1 MIRNFIMA
9 EKLWRFDI
17 LINDCFMNFNPDR
30 GKIQPDDNDFLLS
43 VVNGFEDGHWM
54 KKNFQDFIFNNIAQT
69 ALNAEEREKC
79 VDDRYSALT
88 EAAKHLRLIEDMGK
102 GSEIAEVVLYGIM
115 KHHYKAISATPKI
128 FYKQNDNDNA
138 KGADAVHI
146 LLTKDG
152 DFQLWLGEA
161 KFYNSIEDGR
171 FAEPLNSVEQMLKTS
186 ILRKEIGV
194 MTSLNEL
201 DHQIRDIELVERI
214 KKALQGDVSIDD
226 IKPHIH
232 VPILLLYECDI
243 TAGTK
248 RMDDAYKKAI
258 IDYHKER
265 AVSFFDKQIKKLG
278 NVDNYSCIQFHLIL
292 FPIPKKDEVVDWFLN
307 RAKSMKEDAEC

>member
-1 MIRNFIMA
+1 MITNFIMA

-17 LINDCFMNFNPDR
+17 LVNDCFMNFNPDR
-30 GKIQPDDNDFLLS
+30 ENIQPDDNDFILS

-54 KKNFQDFIFNNIAQT
+54 KKNFQDFVFNNIALT
-69 ALNAEEREKC
+69 ALNAEERAKC
-79 VDDRYSALT
+79 VDDSYSALT
-88 EAAKHLRLIEDMGK
+88 EAAKHLRLIEDKGK
-102 GSEIAEVVLYGIM
+102 GSEIAEIVLYGIM
-115 KHHYKAISATPKI
+115 KHHYKAIPATPKI

-146 LLTKDG
+146 VLTEDG

-171 FAEPLNSVEQMLKTS
+171 FAEPLNSVEQMLKTP

-194 MTSLNEL
+194 MTSLHEL

-232 VPILLLYECDI
+232 VPILLLHECNI

-248 RMDDAYKKAI
+248 RLDDTYRQVI
-258 IDYHKER
+258 IDYHTER
-265 AVSFFDKQIKKLG
+265 AASFFEKQIKKLE
-278 NVDNYSCIQFHLIL
+278 NVDNYGCIQFHLIL

>member
-1 MIRNFIMA
+1 MA

-17 LINDCFMNFNPDR
+17 LVNDCFINFNPDR
-30 GKIQPDDNDFLLS
+30 ENILPDDNDFLLS

-54 KKNFQDFIFNNIAQT
+54 KKNFQDFVFNNIALT
-69 ALNAEEREKC
+69 ALNAEERAKC
-79 VDDRYSALT
+79 VDDSYSALT
-88 EAAKHLRLIEDMGK
+88 EAAKHLRLIEDKGK
-102 GSEIAEVVLYGIM
+102 GSEIAEIVLYGIM
-115 KHHYKAISATPKI
+115 KHHYKAIPATPKI

-146 LLTKDG
+146 VLTEDG

-171 FAEPLNSVEQMLKTS
+171 FAEPLNSVEQMLKTP

-194 MTSLNEL
+194 MTSLHEL

-232 VPILLLYECDI
+232 VPILLLHECNI

-248 RMDDAYKKAI
+248 RLADTYRHAI
-258 IDYHKER
+258 IDYHTER
-265 AVSFFDKQIKKLG
+265 AASFFEKQIKKLE
-278 NVDNYSCIQFHLIL
+278 NVDNYGCIQFHLIL

>member
-1 MIRNFIMA
+1 MA

-17 LINDCFMNFNPDR
+17 LVDDCFMNFNPD
-30 GKIQPDDNDFLLS
+30 KENIQPDDNDFLLS

-54 KKNFQDFIFNNIAQT
+54 KKNFQDFVFNNIALT
-69 ALNAEEREKC
+69 ALNAEERAKC
-79 VDDRYSALT
+79 VDDSYSALT
-88 EAAKHLRLIEDMGK
+88 EAAKHLRLIEDKGK
-102 GSEIAEVVLYGIM
+102 GSEIAEIVLYAIM
-115 KHHYKAISATPKI
+115 KHHYKAIPATPKI

-146 LLTKDG
+146 VLTEDR

-171 FAEPLNSVEQMLKTS
+171 FAEPLNSVEQMLKTP

-194 MTSLNEL
+194 MTSLHEL
-201 DHQIRDIELVERI
+201 DHQIQDIELVERI

-232 VPILLLYECDI
+232 VPILLLHECDI

-248 RMDDAYKKAI
+248 RLDDTYKQSI
-258 IDYHKER
+258 IDYHTER
-265 AVSFFDKQIKKLG
+265 ATSFFEKQIKKLE
-278 NVDNYSCIQFHLIL
+278 NVDNYRSIQFHLIL

-307 RAKSMKEDAEC
+307 RAKILKEDAEC

>member
-1 MIRNFIMA
+1 MA

-88 EAAKHLRLIEDMGK
+88 EAAKHLRLIEDIGK

>member
-1 MIRNFIMA
+1 MA

-17 LINDCFMNFNPDR
+17 LVNDCFMNFNPDR
-30 GKIQPDDNDFLLS
+30 ENIQPDDNDFLLS

-54 KKNFQDFIFNNIAQT
+54 KKNFQDFVFNNIVQT
-69 ALNAEEREKC
+69 AMTAEERAKC
-79 VDDRYSALT
+79 VGDSYSALT
-88 EAAKHLRLIEDMGK
+88 EAAKHLRLIEDKGK
-102 GSEIAEVVLYGIM
+102 GSEIAEIVLYGIM
-115 KHHYKAISATPKI
+115 KHHYQAISATPKI

-146 LLTKDG
+146 VLTEDG

-171 FAEPLNSVEQMLKTS
+171 FAEPLNSVEQMLKTP

-194 MTSLNEL
+194 MTSLHEL

-214 KKALQGDVSIDD
+214 KKALQGDVSIDV

-232 VPILLLYECDI
+232 VPILLLHECNI
-243 TAGTK
+243 TAETK
-248 RMDDAYKKAI
+248 RLDDTYKRAI
-258 IDYHKER
+258 IDYHTER
-265 AVSFFDKQIKKLG
+265 AVSFFEKQIKKLE
-278 NVDNYSCIQFHLIL
+278 NVDNYNRIQFHLIL

-307 RAKSMKEDAEC
+307 RAQSMKEDAEC

>member
-1 MIRNFIMA
+1 MT
-9 EKLWRFDI
+9 
-17 LINDCFMNFNPDR
+17 
-30 GKIQPDDNDFLLS
+30 DF
-43 VVNGFEDGHWM
+43 
-54 KKNFQDFIFNNIAQT
+54 
-69 ALNAEEREKC
+69 
-79 VDDRYSALT
+79 T
-88 EAAKHLRLIEDMGK
+88 EQLH
-102 GSEIAEVVLYGIM
+102 
-115 KHHYKAISATPKI
+115 
-128 FYKQNDNDNA
+128 DNA

-146 LLTKDG
+146 VLTEDR

-171 FAEPLNSVEQMLKTS
+171 FAEPLNSVEQMLKTP

-194 MTSLNEL
+194 MTSLHEL

-232 VPILLLYECDI
+232 VPILLLHECNI

-248 RMDDAYKKAI
+248 RLDDTYRQAI
-258 IDYHKER
+258 IDYHTER
-265 AVSFFDKQIKKLG
+265 AASFFEKQIKKLE
-278 NVDNYSCIQFHLIL
+278 NVDNYGCIQFHLIL

>member
-1 MIRNFIMA
+1 MA

-17 LINDCFMNFNPDR
+17 LVNDCFINFNPDR
-30 GKIQPDDNDFLLS
+30 KNIQPDDNDFLLS

-54 KKNFQDFIFNNIAQT
+54 KKNFQDFVFNNIAQT
-69 ALNAEEREKC
+69 ALNAEERAKC
-79 VDDRYSALT
+79 VDDSYSALT
-88 EAAKHLRLIEDMGK
+88 EAAKHLRLIEDKGK
-102 GSEIAEVVLYGIM
+102 GSEIAEIVLYGIM
-115 KHHYKAISATPKI
+115 KHHYKAIPATPKI

-146 LLTKDG
+146 VLTEDG

-194 MTSLNEL
+194 MTSLYEL
-201 DHQIRDIELVERI
+201 DHQIRDFEMVERI

-232 VPILLLYECDI
+232 VPILLLHECNI

-248 RMDDAYKKAI
+248 RLDDTYRQAI
-258 IDYHKER
+258 IEYHKER
-265 AVSFFDKQIKKLG
+265 AISFFEKQIKKLE
-278 NVDNYSCIQFHLIL
+278 NVDNYRSIQFHLIL
-292 FPIPKKDEVVDWFLN
+292 FPIPKKEEVVDWFLN
-307 RAKSMKEDAEC
+307 RAKIMKEDAEC

>member
-1 MIRNFIMA
+1 
-9 EKLWRFDI
+9 
-17 LINDCFMNFNPDR
+17 MNFNPD
-30 GKIQPDDNDFLLS
+30 KENIQPDDNDFLLS

-54 KKNFQDFIFNNIAQT
+54 RKNFQDFVFNNIAQT
-69 ALNAEEREKC
+69 ALNAEERAKC
-79 VDDRYSALT
+79 VDDSYSDLT
-88 EAAKHLRLIEDMGK
+88 EAARHLRLIEDKGK
-102 GSEIAEVVLYGIM
+102 GSEIAEIVLYGIM
-115 KHHYKAISATPKI
+115 KNHYKAIPATPKI

-146 LLTKDG
+146 VLTEDG

-194 MTSLNEL
+194 MTSLHEL
-201 DHQIRDIELVERI
+201 DHQIRNIELVERI

-232 VPILLLYECDI
+232 VPILLLHECNI

-248 RMDDAYKKAI
+248 RLDDTYK
-258 IDYHKER
+258 
-265 AVSFFDKQIKKLG
+265 
-278 NVDNYSCIQFHLIL
+278 
-292 FPIPKKDEVVDWFLN
+292 
-307 RAKSMKEDAEC
+307 

>member
-1 MIRNFIMA
+1 ME

-17 LINDCFMNFNPDR
+17 LVNDCFMNFNPD
-30 GKIQPDDNDFLLS
+30 KDNIQPDDNDFLLS

-54 KKNFQDFIFNNIAQT
+54 KKNFQEFVFNNIAQT
-69 ALNAEEREKC
+69 ALNAEERAKC
-79 VDDRYSALT
+79 IGDSYSALT
-88 EAAKHLRLIEDMGK
+88 EAAKHLRLVEDKGK
-102 GSEIAEVVLYGIM
+102 GSEIAEIVLYGIM

-128 FYKQNDNDNA
+128 FYKQNVNDNA

-146 LLTKDG
+146 VLTEDR

-171 FAEPLNSVEQMLKTS
+171 FAEPLSSVEQMLKTS
-186 ILRKEIGV
+186 ILRNEIGA

-201 DHQIRDIELVERI
+201 DSQIQDIELLERI
-214 KKALQGDVSIDD
+214 KKALQGDVSMDD

-232 VPILLLYECDI
+232 VPILLLHECNI

-248 RMDDAYKKAI
+248 RLDDTYKKAI

-265 AVSFFDKQIKKLG
+265 AISFFKKQIKKLG
-278 NVDNYSCIQFHLIL
+278 IVYNYNCIQFHLIL
-292 FPIPKKDEVVDWFLN
+292 FPIPKKDEVVDWFLS
-307 RAKSMKEDAEC
+307 RAKILKEDAEC

>member
-1 MIRNFIMA
+1 MI

-17 LINDCFMNFNPDR
+17 LVNDCFINFNPDR
-30 GKIQPDDNDFLLS
+30 ENIQPDDNDFLLS

-54 KKNFQDFIFNNIAQT
+54 KKNFQDFVFNNIAQT
-69 ALNAEEREKC
+69 ALNAEERAKC
-79 VDDRYSALT
+79 VDDSYSTLT
-88 EAAKHLRLIEDMGK
+88 EAAKHLRLIEDKGK
-102 GSEIAEVVLYGIM
+102 GSEIAEIVLYGIM

-128 FYKQNDNDNA
+128 FYKQNVNDNA

-146 LLTKDG
+146 VLTEDR

-161 KFYNSIEDGR
+161 KFYNSIDDGR
-171 FAEPLNSVEQMLKTS
+171 FAEPLGSVDQMLKTP
-186 ILRKEIGV
+186 ILRNEIGA

-201 DHQIRDIELVERI
+201 DSQIQDIELVERI

-232 VPILLLYECDI
+232 VPILLLHECNI

-248 RMDDAYKKAI
+248 CLDDTYRQSI

-265 AVSFFDKQIKKLG
+265 AISFFKKQIKKLE
-278 NVDNYSCIQFHLIL
+278 NVYNYNCIQFHLLL
-292 FPIPKKDEVVDWFLN
+292 FPIPKKDEVVEWFLN

>member
-1 MIRNFIMA
+1 MA

-17 LINDCFMNFNPDR
+17 LVNDCFMNFNPDR
-30 GKIQPDDNDFLLS
+30 ENILPDDNDFLLS

-54 KKNFQDFIFNNIAQT
+54 KKNFQDFVFNNIVQT
-69 ALNAEEREKC
+69 ALNAEERAKC
-79 VDDRYSALT
+79 VDDSYSALT
-88 EAAKHLRLIEDMGK
+88 EAAKHLRLIEDKGK
-102 GSEIAEVVLYGIM
+102 GSEIAEIVLYGIM
-115 KHHYKAISATPKI
+115 KHHYMAISATPKI

-146 LLTKDG
+146 VLTEDG

-194 MTSLNEL
+194 MTSLYEL

-232 VPILLLYECDI
+232 VPILLLHECNI

-248 RMDDAYKKAI
+248 RLDNTYKQSI
-258 IDYHKER
+258 IDYHTER
-265 AVSFFDKQIKKLG
+265 ATSFFEKQIKKLE
-278 NVDNYSCIQFHLIL
+278 NVDNYRSIQFHLIL

-307 RAKSMKEDAEC
+307 RAKILKEDAEC

>member
-1 MIRNFIMA
+1 MA

-17 LINDCFMNFNPDR
+17 LVDDCFMNFNPD
-30 GKIQPDDNDFLLS
+30 KENIQPDDNDFLLS

-54 KKNFQDFIFNNIAQT
+54 KKNFQDFVFNNITLT
-69 ALNAEEREKC
+69 ALNAEERAKC
-79 VDDRYSALT
+79 VDDSYSALT
-88 EAAKHLRLIEDMGK
+88 EAAKHLRLIEDKGK
-102 GSEIAEVVLYGIM
+102 GSEIAEIVLYGIM

-146 LLTKDG
+146 VLTEDG

-171 FAEPLNSVEQMLKTS
+171 FAEPLNSVEQMLKTP

-194 MTSLNEL
+194 MTSLHEL
-201 DHQIRDIELVERI
+201 DHQIRNIELVERI
-214 KKALQGDVSIDD
+214 KKSLQGDVSIDD

-232 VPILLLYECDI
+232 VPILLLHECDI

-248 RMDDAYKKAI
+248 RLDDTYRHAI
-258 IDYHKER
+258 IDYHTER
-265 AVSFFDKQIKKLG
+265 AASFFEKQIKKLE
-278 NVDNYSCIQFHLIL
+278 NVDNYGCIQFHLIL